1 MSLGG
6 RQCLTHAW
14 YLGADFQL
22 YLTSF
27 FLLVMLYRKP
37 MVGVCMTLAAIFVG
51 MLAAGAVIYVNNTS
65 AYFNYSDTD
74 FE

>member
-1 MSLGG
+1 MCPL
-6 RQCLTHAW
+6 QCLTHAW

-27 FLLVMLYRKP
+27 FVLITLYKKP
-37 MVGVCMTLAAIFVG
+37 MLGVALTLVIIFVG
-51 MLAAGAVIYVNNTS
+51 MVAQGAIIYFNNTS